1 MVIHF
6 SLLQDR
12 SQTLESSLGLGQ
24 KAVGFVSDD
33 VYRILSIC
41 TLLKAVTALALNS
54 VGGLGLGLTIFILFP
69 PLALSLY
76 VYLASLAI
84 SDTFV
89 LLFYV
94 LVEWLHRGMGRW
106 PAGRPLNLAALHP
119 GTTSLHI

>member
-1 MVIHF
+1 MWSYTLAYYITD
-6 SLLQDR
+6 LR
-12 SQTLESSLGLGQ
+12 PLESS
-24 KAVGFVSDD
+24 V
-33 VYRILSIC
+33 
-41 TLLKAVTALALNS
+41 
-54 VGGLGLGLTIFILFP
+54 GLGLTILFP

-76 VYLASLAI
+76 LYLASLAI

-119 GTTSLHI
+119 GTTSLHMTLHCVSKHDPPASVVRLRF